1 MKLLAVVS
9 GEYGRRKARFIREYG
24 PDDWEVHEWT
34 APTAFPI
41 VIDDPADFLPKE
53 LPPAD
58 LILALGEHPGIAE
71 LLPDI
76 CRMTGAR
83 SLIAPVD
90 RNEWLPRGLMNQL
103 RRWLQEIGVVGVFP
117 KPLCSLTETSY
128 SLRGQRV
135 VYSDPVI
142 AEFARHFGKPRVAVT
157 VHPSTKTIASVTVE
171 RDTPCGVM
179 RYIAKNIV
187 GRKVDDAEYEAGMLH
202 HHYPCLASMQIDSD
216 YHDTLLHVSGN
227 LAREALADAVRP
239 YREMHYIRP
248 VGFVETDGVAEPEG

>member
-34 APTAFPI
+34 APMAFPI
-41 VIDDPADFLPKE
+41 VIDDPADFLPKA

-76 CRMTGAR
+76 CKMTGAR

-90 RNEWLPRGLMNQL
+90 RVEWLPKGLMNQL
-103 RRWLQEIGVVGVFP
+103 RGWLKEIGVVSVFP
-117 KPLCSLTETSY
+117 KPFCSLTETSY
-128 SLRGQRV
+128 SLCGQRV
-135 VYSDPVI
+135 TYSDPLI
-142 AEFARHFGKPRVAVT
+142 SEFAHHFGKPRVAVT
-157 VHPSTKTIASVTVE
+157 IDPASQTIASVTVE
-171 RDTPCGVM
+171 RDTPCGVVH
-179 RYIAKNIV
+179 YVAANII

-202 HHYPCLASMQIDSD
+202 HHYPCLASMGVDND
-216 YHDTLLHVSGN
+216 YNDTLLHVSGN
-227 LAREALADAVRP
+227 LTRDAFAEAVRP
-239 YREMHYIRP
+239 YRQVQYFRP
-248 VGFVETDGVAEPEG
+248 DGFVEEKQKRDT